1 MAFQPAEQLLVEG
14 RQGVPRIHYDDD
26 ADQRGAAAQIAADEL
41 APLGAQRLGNAR
53 EAIAG
58 QVDEVREL
66 AQPVEVDGL
75 RTARGLARAGET
87 ASPEERIDGARLADV
102 RAAREGDLGQ
112 LGRRQVA

>member
-1 MAFQPAEQLLVEG
+1 
-14 RQGVPRIHYDDD
+14 
-26 ADQRGAAAQIAADEL
+26 

-112 LGRRQVA
+112 LGRRQVARMTDGAQELRLGEEAHGCRNREILIKSALS